1 MNVNMKSSF
10 RFHLSQLDAMMD
22 TTTAVSDPPVV
33 KSKRCS
39 IASCSTS
46 STKPPTLAD
55 GDDSQSFVS
64 YIDQTNDANSDM
76 YTAASQKLF
85 PYHVVVNRNLQITA
99 VGNRL
104 SRLLESSKNEII
116 GQRIDR
122 VLSVF
127 PQHQSS
133 AERPIWTWDW
143 LASQEQEED
152 EHESF
157 RVVPAPET
165 NAFELLCF
173 KANVVHVD
181 TATHDSP
188 SSQQAMINMVPDAS
202 TATELLD
209 MDLTTSD
216 MPVHGEYREALELRE
231 RLEENA
237 GKAQELQ
244 EKLEE
249 KKSALELRER
259 LEETTGKAQEKLEEK
274 KIMYKF
280 ERSWAT
286 AGLSKALQKEK
297 ELLESLV
304 PKHVADG
311 LRKGEN
317 VPPRLHENV
326 TFFFSDVMGF
336 TDMCKQL
343 YPWQVIGMLNRL
355 YCVMDHLLVKFGLFK
370 VETIGDAYVCCS
382 GLPESDEN
390 HAEKVANFAVAV
402 SKCVTHIRSPV
413 DGKPIQL
420 RIGVH
425 TGTAASGVVGVK
437 NPRYCVFGDT
447 VNVTARHESSGEAGR
462 VHCSS
467 VTQRILASM
476 FHDRFT
482 FIERGLV
489 EMKGKGKLKT
499 FWLESSEANGFINN
513 KAMEELEIEIDDLLK
528 QTKFESELEK
538 ENNMKNLAL
547 FGELGKSSLSE
558 EQEDVMGPI
567 LDIIRRELRL
577 KNGKTVKR
585 TMSSGDVEKS
595 PKGKIASMSLSLGQ
609 SLHISKDRE
618 HKPRERKPRERKPPA
633 RSKSYDGYDG
643 AM

>member
-1 MNVNMKSSF
+1 
-10 RFHLSQLDAMMD
+10 
-22 TTTAVSDPPVV
+22 
-33 KSKRCS
+33 
-39 IASCSTS
+39 
-46 STKPPTLAD
+46 
-55 GDDSQSFVS
+55 
-64 YIDQTNDANSDM
+64 
-76 YTAASQKLF
+76 
-85 PYHVVVNRNLQITA
+85 
-99 VGNRL
+99 
-104 SRLLESSKNEII
+104 
-116 GQRIDR
+116 
-122 VLSVF
+122 
-127 PQHQSS
+127 
-133 AERPIWTWDW
+133 

-165 NAFELLCF
+165 DAFELLCF

-202 TATELLD
+202 TVTELLD

-216 MPVHGEYREALELRE
+216 MPVHGDYREALELRE
-231 RLEENA
+231 RLEEKT

-249 KKSALELRER
+249 KKS
-259 LEETTGKAQEKLEEK
+259 
-274 KIMYKF
+274 MYKF

-286 AGLSKALQKEK
+286 TGLSKALQKEK

-317 VPPRLHENV
+317 VAPRLHENV

-382 GLPESDEN
+382 GLPESDDN

-402 SKCVTHIRSPV
+402 SNCVKHIRSPV

-462 VHCSS
+462 VHCSA

-489 EMKGKGKLKT
+489 DMKGKGMLKT

-513 KAMEELEIEIDDLLK
+513 KAMEELEIETDELLK

-538 ENNMKNLAL
+538 ENNMKSLKL
-547 FGELGKSSLSE
+547 FGQLGKSSLSE
-558 EQEDVMGPI
+558 EQQDVMGPI
-567 LDIIRRELRL
+567 LDIIRRELRS
-577 KNGKTVKR
+577 KNGPTVKR
-585 TMSSGDVEKS
+585 TKSHGDMESS
-595 PKGKIASMSLSLGQ
+595 PKGKSSSMGL
-609 SLHISKDRE
+609 SLHIGKD
-618 HKPRERKPRERKPPA
+618 RERKPPA
-633 RSKSYDGYDG
+633 RSKSYDGD
-643 AM
+643 M